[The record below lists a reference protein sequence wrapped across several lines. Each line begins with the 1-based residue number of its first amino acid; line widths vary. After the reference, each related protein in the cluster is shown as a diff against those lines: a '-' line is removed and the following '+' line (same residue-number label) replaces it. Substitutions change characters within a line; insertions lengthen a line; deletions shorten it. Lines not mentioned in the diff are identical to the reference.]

1 MWWKQSFL
9 NDNFF
14 LIHSKTSK
22 SSLYVTALVELDV
35 KPKTFTH
42 LSNDSFVYITN
53 CRFIQRRVFMA
64 MLTVLSSNFISANGH
79 ILVSAQCVSLFAF
92 LAKSHYF
99 DVNLHSFQEIVE
111 SSLVVYRFN
120 FPLIKSLCETMTK
133 IAHYNPKSCYME
145 DIPYLYVSIFE
156 LSIEFIGK
164 YGFEPILM
172 DWLFENIQSGFLEN
186 DHFMYCYDKLE
197 CFHAKHGGYVY
208 DTLLRE
214 NRESISTFKRICKCL
229 IKKMNPYVLYMGNS
243 IETKRYYYVFQDLF
257 LIKLKHGKTMK
268 ILLNM
273 IQSKQLMM
281 NSLKRVP
288 LEMIRMLKDF
298 LI

>member
-1 MWWKQSFL
+1 
-9 NDNFF
+9 
-14 LIHSKTSK
+14 
-22 SSLYVTALVELDV
+22 
-35 KPKTFTH
+35 
-42 LSNDSFVYITN
+42 
-53 CRFIQRRVFMA
+53 MA
-64 MLTVLSSNFISANGH
+64 MLTVLSSNFINDNDL
-79 ILVSAQCVSLFAF
+79 ILVSEQCISLFAY

-99 DVNLHSFQEIVE
+99 DANLHEFQQIVKNV
-111 SSLVVYRFN
+111 LVVYRFN

-133 IAHYNPKSCYME
+133 IAHYDPTSCYME

-164 YGFEPILM
+164 YGFQPILM
-172 DWLFENIQSGFLEN
+172 DWLFENIQSGFLKN
-186 DHFMYCYDKLE
+186 HDFMRCYDKLE

-214 NRESISTFKRICKCL
+214 NRESISTFKRICICL
-229 IKKMNPYVLYMGNS
+229 IKKMNPYVLYMGNSIETMGTS

-257 LIKLKHGKTMK
+257 LIKLKQGMTMK
-268 ILLNM
+268 ILLTM
-273 IQSKQLMM
+273 IQSKQLIM